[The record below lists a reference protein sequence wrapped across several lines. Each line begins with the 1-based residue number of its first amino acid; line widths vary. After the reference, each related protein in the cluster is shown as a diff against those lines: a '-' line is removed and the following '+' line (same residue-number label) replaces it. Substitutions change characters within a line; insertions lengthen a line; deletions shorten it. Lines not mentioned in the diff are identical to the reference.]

1 LAKSLCT
8 VKETELSIQD
18 IIKNLKQKKN
28 NYMMRF
34 KSGKTEKDVKAKI
47 DEITDDNKEE
57 VVDREDDK
65 TAENTKSKNQAKL
78 SHEEESVNFVEEEE
92 IPASYISD
100 EKDFPATDNKAGL
113 DSKDDLQNKIIDL
126 NDRYL
131 RLYSE
136 FDNYRKRTLKERIEL
151 SKTASAEVIRAL
163 PPVVDDFERAIK
175 SWGSDE
181 VEDPHLEGI
190 KLISNKLQN
199 ILTQQGVEEI
209 PAMGLPFNTDSHE
222 AITQIPAPTP
232 DLKDKIVDVVE
243 KGYTLQGKVIRFAK
257 VVVGS

>member
-1 LAKSLCT
+1 
-8 VKETELSIQD
+8 
-18 IIKNLKQKKN
+18 
-28 NYMMRF
+28 MRF
-34 KSGKTEKDVKAKI
+34 KSGKTEKNSKVKFEDTA
-47 DEITDDNKEE
+47 DDNIEE
-57 VVDREDDK
+57 VVENEDNK
-65 TAENTKSKNQAKL
+65 TTDTPKAKEKAKS
-78 SHEEESVNFVEEEE
+78 SHEEENVKPIEEVE
-92 IPASYISD
+92 IPDSFNSGEEDTLAS
-100 EKDFPATDNKAGL
+100 DNTAGL
-113 DSKDDLQNKIIDL
+113 NSKDELQNKIIDL

-163 PPVVDDFERAIK
+163 LPVVDDFERAIK
-175 SWGSDE
+175 SWGSDD
-181 VEDPHLEGI
+181 VEDVHLEGI

-199 ILTQQGVEEI
+199 ILTQQGLEEI
-209 PAMGLPFNTDSHE
+209 PAMGLAFNTDSHE

-232 DLKDKIVDVVE
+232 ELKDKIVDVVE

>member
-1 LAKSLCT
+1 
-8 VKETELSIQD
+8 
-18 IIKNLKQKKN
+18 
-28 NYMMRF
+28 MRF
-34 KSGKTEKDVKAKI
+34 KSGKTEKNSKAKFE
-47 DEITDDNKEE
+47 DTADDNIEE
-57 VVDREDDK
+57 VVEFEDDK
-65 TAENTKSKNQAKL
+65 TTDNPKAKEKAKS
-78 SHEEESVNFVEEEE
+78 SHEEETVKPIEEVE
-92 IPASYISD
+92 IPDSFNSGEEDTLAS
-100 EKDFPATDNKAGL
+100 DNTAGL
-113 DSKDDLQNKIIDL
+113 NSKDELQNKIIDL

-163 PPVVDDFERAIK
+163 LPVVDDFERAIK
-175 SWGSDE
+175 SWGSDD
-181 VEDPHLEGI
+181 VEDVHLEGI

-199 ILTQQGVEEI
+199 ILTQQGLEEI
-209 PAMGLPFNTDSHE
+209 PAMGLAFNTDSHE

-232 DLKDKIVDVVE
+232 ELKDKIVDVVE

>member
-1 LAKSLCT
+1 
-8 VKETELSIQD
+8 
-18 IIKNLKQKKN
+18 
-28 NYMMRF
+28 MMRF
-34 KSGKTEKDVKAKI
+34 KSGKTENDVKAKI

-57 VVDREDDK
+57 VVEREDDK
-65 TAENTKSKNQAKL
+65 TTENTKGENQAKSL
-78 SHEEESVNFVEEEE
+78 YEEEFVTPIEEVEN
-92 IPASYISD
+92 
-100 EKDFPATDNKAGL
+100 PATYNFDENDTLTTDNTAGF

-163 PPVVDDFERAIK
+163 LPVVDDFERAIK

-232 DLKDKIVDVVE
+232 ELKDKIVAVVE

>member
-1 LAKSLCT
+1 
-8 VKETELSIQD
+8 
-18 IIKNLKQKKN
+18 
-28 NYMMRF
+28 MMRF
-34 KSGKTEKDVKAKI
+34 KSGKAEKNTKAKI
-47 DEITDDNKEE
+47 EETADDNMEE
-57 VVDREDDK
+57 IVEQEDDK
-65 TAENTKSKNQAKL
+65 TTANSKNKQQSKS

-92 IPASYISD
+92 IPASFNSGEEDTPASD
-100 EKDFPATDNKAGL
+100 NTAGL
-113 DSKDDLQNKIIDL
+113 NSKDELQNKIIDL

-163 PPVVDDFERAIK
+163 LPVVDDFERAIK
-175 SWGSDE
+175 SWGSDD
-181 VEDPHLEGI
+181 VEDVHLEGI

-199 ILTQQGVEEI
+199 ILTQQGLEEI
-209 PAMGLPFNTDSHE
+209 PAMGLAFNTDSHE

-232 DLKDKIVDVVE
+232 ELKDKIVDVVE

>member
-1 LAKSLCT
+1 
-8 VKETELSIQD
+8 
-18 IIKNLKQKKN
+18 
-28 NYMMRF
+28 MRF
-34 KSGKTEKDVKAKI
+34 KSGKTEKNTKVNT
-47 DEITDDNKEE
+47 EETMDDNKEE
-57 VVDREDDK
+57 VVEQEDDK
-65 TAENTKSKNQAKL
+65 STDNTKSKNQPKL

-100 EKDFPATDNKAGL
+100 EEDIPTTDNTADL
-113 DSKDDLQNKIIDL
+113 NSKDDLQNKIIDL

-151 SKTASAEVIRAL
+151 SKTASADVIRAL
-163 PPVVDDFERAIK
+163 LPVVDDFERAIK

-181 VEDPHLEGI
+181 IEDPHLEGI

-199 ILTQQGVEEI
+199 ILTQQGLEEI
-209 PAMGLPFNTDSHE
+209 PAMGLAFNTDSHE
-222 AITQIPAPTP
+222 AITQIPAPTKE
-232 DLKDKIVDVVE
+232 LKNKIVDVVE

-257 VVVGS
+257 VVVGK

>member
-1 LAKSLCT
+1 
-8 VKETELSIQD
+8 
-18 IIKNLKQKKN
+18 
-28 NYMMRF
+28 MRF
-34 KSGKTEKDVKAKI
+34 KSGKTEKNSKVKFEDTA
-47 DEITDDNKEE
+47 DDNIEE
-57 VVDREDDK
+57 VVENEDNK
-65 TAENTKSKNQAKL
+65 TTDTPKAKEKAKS
-78 SHEEESVNFVEEEE
+78 SHEEETVKPIEEVE
-92 IPASYISD
+92 IPDSFNSGEEDTLAS
-100 EKDFPATDNKAGL
+100 DNTAGL
-113 DSKDDLQNKIIDL
+113 NSKDELQNKIIDL

-163 PPVVDDFERAIK
+163 LPVVDDFERAIK
-175 SWGSDE
+175 SWGSDD
-181 VEDPHLEGI
+181 VEDVHLEGI

-199 ILTQQGVEEI
+199 ILTQQGLEEI
-209 PAMGLPFNTDSHE
+209 PAMGLAFNTDSHE

-232 DLKDKIVDVVE
+232 ELKDKIVDVVE